1 MVIPSILCVS
11 AYPLGVLPLWGIAT
25 QVGGR
30 KIKHH
35 QALLSLILLMSLLA
49 LPGCIDWISDLL
61 DLGKRIQ
68 VHDYTNVT
76 LKLGHLLVPEG
87 TPGALLIAY
96 TGRIGLGKGGSK
108 EFPLDDTWTVGQFK
122 PTPEDH
128 ARAFNRLY
136 FQIWYPGSA
145 TFDLGAPCSSVYIA
159 LSQDHGPYPEEA
171 LEYKVAVSNDGVN
184 FTPLPTDTSI
194 TLFRRGWSAAGED
207 PITGSVLEGNEP
219 PGEREDSGPWP
230 DVLNDDLSARWDLPQ
245 PARFIRITPLSAS
258 PPYNEPEI
266 DAVKCLKW
274 APKPA
279 KSRFIYPVLGI
290 SVSDPLQNTRD
301 PREDGWYVANGF
313 GNSCPECSG
322 DPTHP
327 YHPGEDWNRVD
338 GNDANLPVYA
348 IADGEVIRSH
358 KMSDALGWAVIIRHR
373 LPREIDIIPYVLPRT
388 IPPKQKTQVISSAYL
403 HLNEPRFGEL
413 DVRKGD
419 QSVPIH
425 KGDEVGT
432 IYPDTPGGPH
442 LHFEI
447 RANDDPRTA
456 DPSTNVNGYYAS
468 WQEITDFG
476 YIDPSKF
483 LQGQIGS

>member
-1 MVIPSILCVS
+1 MRLNR
-11 AYPLGVLPLWGIAT
+11 VLF
-25 QVGGR
+25 
-30 KIKHH
+30 
-35 QALLSLILLMSLLA
+35 SLILLVSLLF
-49 LPGCIDWISDLL
+49 LSGCIDWIGALCILS
-61 DLGKRIQ
+61 RRVQ

-76 LKLGHLLVPEG
+76 IKPGHLLAAEG
-87 TPGALLIAY
+87 ALGALLIAY
-96 TGRIGLGKGGSK
+96 TGPIGLGKGGSDQ
-108 EFPLDDTWTVGQFK
+108 FPLDDTWTDGQFA

-128 ARAFNRLY
+128 VKAFDRLY
-136 FQIWYPGSA
+136 FQIWHPGSA
-145 TFDLGAPCSSVYIA
+145 TFDLGVPCLSVYIA

-171 LEYKVAVSNDGVN
+171 LEYRVAVSNDGVN
-184 FTPLPTDTSI
+184 FTPLPTDIPI

-207 PITGSVLEGNEP
+207 LITGAVLQDSEP

-230 DVLNDDLSARWDLPQ
+230 DVLNDDWPARWDLLE
-245 PARFIRITPLSAS
+245 PARFIRITPLSANA
-258 PPYNEPEI
+258 PFYEPEI
-266 DAVKCLKW
+266 DAVKCVKGASKLTESK
-274 APKPA
+274 
-279 KSRFIYPVLGI
+279 FIYPVLGI
-290 SVSDPLQNTRD
+290 SVSDPRLNTRD

-327 YHPGEDWNRVD
+327 YHPGEDWNRID
-338 GNDANLPVYA
+338 GDDANLPIYV

-358 KMSDALGWAVIIRHR
+358 KMSEALGWAVIIRHS
-373 LPREIDIIPYVLPRT
+373 LPQEIDITPYVLQGTAPSKR
-388 IPPKQKTQVISSAYL
+388 KTRVVSSAYL

-419 QSVPIH
+419 QPVPIG

-432 IYPDTPGGPH
+432 IYPSTPGGPH

-456 DPSTNVNGYYAS
+456 DPNANVNGYYAS
-468 WQEITDFG
+468 WQDITDFG

-483 LQGQIGS
+483 LQDQITF